1 MSDLKKV
8 VIAFDSFK
16 GCMSSR
22 QANAAGARAVRAVM
36 PSCQVTELPMADGG
50 EGSANA
56 LAEALHCMPVTLP
69 VTGALGNSL
78 PATYYYNDEQRLA
91 VMDAAQACG
100 IARIEISSLDPLRA
114 TSRGVGEMIA
124 DAVKRG
130 AKKIIIGLGGSATN
144 DGGMGMLS
152 SLGGEF
158 RDTEGNLLQ
167 GCGKELGKAVTT
179 NCSEVSRTYAD
190 VEFIVLCDVKAPL
203 LGKHGATYTFG
214 PQKGADSAT
223 LARLERDMQNY
234 SSVLIHA
241 CHTRLSKPET
251 KETEIDLI
259 NTPGTGAAGG
269 LGFALATALNA
280 KLTSGIRTILDY
292 IEFDRHLLDCDLVIT
307 GEGKMDA
314 QTAMGKTAQGILERA
329 NKYNIPVIA
338 FCGSIIDLSKVEN
351 LNFLSATCIQ
361 NNIISL
367 KEAMNRDTAEVNL
380 YYNILQQLK
389 LIKYFKK

>member
-1 MSDLKKV
+1 MSDLKKL

-16 GCMSSR
+16 GCISSR
-22 QANAAGARAVRAVM
+22 QANAIGARAVRAVM
-36 PSCQVTELPMADGG
+36 PSCQVIELPVADGG
-50 EGSANA
+50 EGSADA
-56 LAEALHCMPVTLP
+56 LADALDCRAVKLSVTD
-69 VTGALGNSL
+69 ALDRPSQ
-78 PATYYYNDEQRLA
+78 ARYYYNEKTKVA

-100 IARIEISSLDPLRA
+100 IAHLEKYELNPLRA
-114 TSRGVGEMIA
+114 TSRGVGEIIT
-124 DAVKRG
+124 DAVNRG
-130 AKKIIIGLGGSATN
+130 AGKIIIGLGGSATN

-152 SLGGEF
+152 ALGAEF
-158 RDTEGNLLQ
+158 RDAGGNLLK
-167 GCGKELGKAVTT
+167 GCGEELEKAVTAD
-179 NCSEVSRTYAD
+179 CSELFRMSAE
-190 VEFIVLCDVKAPL
+190 VEFIVLCDVEAPL

-214 PQKGADSAT
+214 PQKGADTAT
-223 LARLERDMQNY
+223 LARLESGMKNF
-234 SSVLIHA
+234 SSGLIHA
-241 CHTRLSKPET
+241 CRTGLGKHT
-251 KETEIDLI
+251 TEDTMTNLI

-269 LGFALATALNA
+269 LGFALATALSA

-292 IEFDRHLLDCDLVIT
+292 IEFDRHLLGCDLVIT

-338 FCGSIIDLSKVEN
+338 FCGSIIDLSRVEN

-367 KEAMNRDTAEVNL
+367 KEAMNRKTAEVNL